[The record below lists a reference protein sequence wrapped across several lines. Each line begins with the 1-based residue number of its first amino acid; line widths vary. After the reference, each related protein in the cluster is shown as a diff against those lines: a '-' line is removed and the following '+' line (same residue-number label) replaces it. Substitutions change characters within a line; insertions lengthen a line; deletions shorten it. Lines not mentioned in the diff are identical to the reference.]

1 MADYVNPFGGYAQG
15 YTQGS
20 ELENKLQQD
29 TRAARQADW
38 EAKYLNPEKAQ
49 QAQYE
54 TRRDLSREPYENQSD
69 PYAAGQI
76 RDKYLTEHLGL
87 GENIY
92 ADTQDPSAVN
102 SVASQVNPLYAP
114 QSPSDQANRLD
125 YARNEKLFADQ
136 GLNAYRQAMGLGSV
150 ERGQAAQT
158 AAGAR
163 AAAVAPPPA
172 FPNRYG
178 TAPASATPAPAGVT
192 PAAPTAPSTDG
203 ASDQGINYQGSVM
216 KPFHE
221 LDPTHQAHILHYT
234 SQLTGHPIEAV
245 AQHVAQQHPAY
256 QQGQRGTNFNTD
268 QQTA

>member
-29 TRAARQADW
+29 ARAARQADW

-54 TRRDLSREPYENQSD
+54 TRRDLSREPYEDYAD

-76 RDKYLTEHLGL
+76 RDKYLEGHLGL
-87 GENIY
+87 GEGVY
-92 ADTQDPSAVN
+92 GDTGDTSAVN
-102 SVASQVNPLYAP
+102 SVASQLNPLYAP
-114 QSPSDQANRLD
+114 PSAQDQARRLNF
-125 YARNEKLFADQ
+125 AREEKLYSDT
-136 GLNAYRQAMGLGSV
+136 GLNAYRQALGQGSM
-150 ERGQAAQT
+150 ERGQAAQV

-178 TAPASATPAPAGVT
+178 TAPAAAAPAAGTT
-192 PAAPTAPSTDG
+192 PAAPPAAEG
-203 ASDQGINYQGSVM
+203 ASDQGINPQGSVM

-221 LDPTHQAHILHYT
+221 LDPIHQAHILHYT
-234 SQLTGHPIEAV
+234 SQLTGHPVEAV

-256 QQGQRGTNFNTD
+256 QQGQGGGANFSTD
-268 QQTA
+268 TQAA